1 MTPEEWLA
9 VKVRRSLEVGDPASY
24 PEVVGMVVALRECAG
39 LPRDVADDAIRRL
52 RGKFVQEA
60 PVPPRFED
68 LRPPD
73 GSLPEREL
81 PLVFSPVKAVAMA
94 SGTTIVLLAV
104 ELWVSVVIVRLA
116 GIGGEVHAEEL
127 RIPAGLLAHQ
137 PRLSDDLGTIYA
149 QGGGQAFGD
158 EPWRFEHRF
167 RPAVP
172 LAARRLTVTLDRHG
186 TDPSIAIDLD
196 LTQPPQRAA

>member
-9 VKVRRSLEVGDPASY
+9 VRVQRSIEVGDPASY

-52 RGKFVQEA
+52 RAKFDHKA
-60 PVPPRFED
+60 PVPPRYED
-68 LRPPD
+68 LRPAD

-94 SGTTIVLLAV
+94 SGTTIVLLGV
-104 ELWVSVVIVRLA
+104 ELWASVVIVRVA

-127 RIPAGLLAHQ
+127 QMPRGMLAHP
-137 PRLSDDLGTIYA
+137 PRLSDDLGTAYA
-149 QGGGQAFGD
+149 HGGGQAFG
-158 EPWRFEHRF
+158 EQPWRFEHRF

-172 LAARRLTVTLDRHG
+172 LAARRLTITLDRSG
-186 TDPSIAIDLD
+186 ADPSVAIDLD
-196 LTQPPQRAA
+196 LTAAPQQRT